1 MANPGAE
8 GMSQTPQKDHSD
20 TEALLKFG
28 EGPPRAASK
37 RKPLRDRTVTLTL
50 SLPKAV
56 FSALFL
62 VFLLVWAFI
71 FGVMLGRGHNPEEIV
86 PELARVM
93 PTPAPQAQ
101 TPPDEGM
108 DNVLRPQDLKYRD
121 SLKGKDAGSPPRVA
135 PAPPQRAEQPA
146 RPEARQPASSEAAQ
160 KPAPQTAGA
169 KPAPPDAAI
178 SQGAQDQTAYNYT
191 YQVSASTNKAS
202 SENMQNKLKAA
213 GLSARI
219 SPYESNGVTWYRIL
233 VSFRG
238 KPDDTRTLRAKLTQQ
253 GISTIILREKVPVQ

>member
-1 MANPGAE
+1 MTNPGAE
-8 GMSQTPQKDHSD
+8 DMSQTPQKDRGD
-20 TEALLKFG
+20 TVALLKFG
-28 EGPPRAASK
+28 EGPPKGALK
-37 RKPLRDRTVTLTL
+37 RKPLRDRTVSITL

-56 FSALFL
+56 FSAFFL

-93 PTPAPQAQ
+93 PTPTPQAN
-101 TPPDEGM
+101 TAPDEGM

-135 PAPPQRAEQPA
+135 PASPQRAEQSPK
-146 RPEARQPASSEAAQ
+146 PEARQPATPETAQ
-160 KPAPQTAGA
+160 KPAPQAAGA
-169 KPAPPDAAI
+169 KPAPPGAAI
-178 SQGAQDQTAYNYT
+178 SQGAQDQTVYNYT
-191 YQVSASTNKAS
+191 YQVAASTNKAS

-213 GLSARI
+213 GFSARI

-233 VSFRG
+233 VSFKG

-253 GISTIILREKVPVQ
+253 GISTIILREKAPAK